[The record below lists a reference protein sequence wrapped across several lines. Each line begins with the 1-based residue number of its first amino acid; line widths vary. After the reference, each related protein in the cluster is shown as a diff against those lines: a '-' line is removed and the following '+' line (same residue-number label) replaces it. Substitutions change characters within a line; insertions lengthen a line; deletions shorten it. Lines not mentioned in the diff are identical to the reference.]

1 MRTTTCVASLFISP
15 LLFKL
20 RNILVGPMS
29 SMSRLN
35 TSGLNPARGPRG
47 PTASSRYS
55 SRSTRRPR
63 TAATSTG
70 YGDHELICAVCESRG
85 ISPTVGLSFVSTS
98 TSEAVL
104 CQITDTQTYARTC
117 HKIKVFAPTEIL
129 YMSTAADSKLVS
141 ILVENIVG
149 HDSDVELTVLD
160 RKYWTENSGYE
171 YIQHLAL
178 PEDLES
184 LKVSL
189 SGNYFALC
197 CFSAV
202 CS

>member
-1 MRTTTCVASLFISP
+1 
-15 LLFKL
+15 
-20 RNILVGPMS
+20 MS
-29 SMSRLN
+29 SFSRRN
-35 TSGLNPARGPRG
+35 TSGLNQARGSRG
-47 PTASSRYS
+47 TTVSSKPYSRPYS
-55 SRSTRRPR
+55 SRSTRRSR
-63 TAATSTG
+63 TAVTSTA
-70 YGDHELICAVCESRG
+70 YGDPEIICAVCESRG
-85 ISPTVGLSFVSTS
+85 ISPTVGLSLISTS
-98 TSEAVL
+98 TSEAIL

-141 ILVENIVG
+141 ILLENIVG
-149 HDSDVELTVLD
+149 QDSDVELTALD
-160 RKYWTENSGYE
+160 RRYWAENIGHE
-171 YIQHLAL
+171 HIQHLAL

-202 CS
+202 CT